1 MGEHTADDVL
11 EHLGRRAT
19 VEGTAR
25 WLGQVTLFQV
35 VDDLNGAGE
44 IKDLLSRS
52 NLELVAVEVAGD
64 DESLATDDN
73 DLLALEQALGD
84 GGGQATH
91 KVLVTIDDFDSV
103 ESVHVG

>member
-1 MGEHTADDVL
+1 MRGRTRSGQYTRCTWALATRTTRRASPRVASTSRVLGGTYLEVGEGKLTTVGLVGEHTADDVL

-44 IKDLLSRS
+44 IKELP
-52 NLELVAVEVAGD
+52 NL
-64 DESLATDDN
+64 
-73 DLLALEQALGD
+73 
-84 GGGQATH
+84 
-91 KVLVTIDDFDSV
+91 
-103 ESVHVG
+103 

>member
-1 MGEHTADDVL
+1 MRARRTLSYGEGMPSKALEVGEGKLTTVGLVGEHTADDVL

-35 VDDLNGAGE
+35 VDD
-44 IKDLLSRS
+44 
-52 NLELVAVEVAGD
+52 LELVAVEVAGD

-91 KVLVTIDDFDSV
+91 
-103 ESVHVG
+103 